1 MIIFKK
7 LRYVNFLSVGAN
19 EIEIDLDSIRSTL
32 IVGHN
37 GSGKSLMLDALSFV
51 LFGKPHRSIN
61 KPQLINSIN
70 GKGCKVEVEFHIGP
84 SEYKIVRGLKP
95 NIFEIWLNGN
105 LVNQE
110 SHSRDYQKLLETNIL
125 KLNHKSFHQVVVLGS
140 SNFTPFMQL
149 STYARREVIE
159 DLLDIGIF
167 SKMNV
172 VLKENQGKLKD
183 TIKDTEYQLNLVKE
197 KIVLQSKHIGNL
209 KSINDSNAAK
219 YDEEI
224 SELQAHIDNLVEAN
238 SKLADEYGAEYGKSK
253 IKNERDQKTKTSLL
267 SYERQIKD
275 NIKKIVTESK
285 FYETNADCP
294 TCSQAI
300 DKSMRD
306 EKIGQ
311 CKNKA
316 HDLNEGYERLKTTL
330 AQTVTDLAAT
340 EKTLQHLNGLNS
352 TIHSNLKLIGNFEK
366 RISSLINVK
375 NEQHSDIDIDGA
387 AAELDALK
395 DNRDILS
402 DLKSTQLEERTYN
415 EVIGELLKDT
425 GIKTKVIR
433 QYLPVMNKLIN
444 QYLQVLDFFVSFNLD
459 ESFTET
465 IRSRHRDDFSYA
477 SFSEG
482 EKMRVDL
489 SLLFAWRQI
498 AKMQNSSN
506 TNLLILDE
514 IFDSSLDPDGI
525 DNMLKIMNTLDAD
538 TSVFVISHKQDLLE
552 GKFAQKIEFEKHKN
566 FTRIKSIS

>member
-1 MIIFKK
+1 
-7 LRYVNFLSVGAN
+7 
-19 EIEIDLDSIRSTL
+19 
-32 IVGHN
+32 
-37 GSGKSLMLDALSFV
+37 
-51 LFGKPHRSIN
+51 
-61 KPQLINSIN
+61 
-70 GKGCKVEVEFHIGP
+70 
-84 SEYKIVRGLKP
+84 
-95 NIFEIWLNGN
+95 
-105 LVNQE
+105 
-110 SHSRDYQKLLETNIL
+110 
-125 KLNHKSFHQVVVLGS
+125 
-140 SNFTPFMQL
+140 
-149 STYARREVIE
+149 
-159 DLLDIGIF
+159 
-167 SKMNV
+167 
-172 VLKENQGKLKD
+172 
-183 TIKDTEYQLNLVKE
+183 LVKE

-238 SKLADEYGAEYGKSK
+238 SKLTDEYGAEYGKSK